1 MTRLHPSILL
11 LDVGNSRLKWAVAKG
26 ARLGAVRA
34 LAHHGQPA
42 TALRRLAVPEVGS
55 IWLAHVVGPHEK
67 QLRATLASRFGRM
80 PHVARTEKECGGL
93 RVAYADPARLGVD
106 RWLAMLALWTAARR
120 PFCVAVAGTALTFD
134 AVDARGRHQGGL
146 IAPGLGTAW
155 SAVKGAT
162 RFALRPKPDAYTR
175 GLGTDTDACVRQ
187 GTLYACAGLLD
198 KAAAGARGRR
208 YLGGGDAR
216 TLAPH
221 LDGRWMLTE
230 NLVLEGLLAYARE
243 HHRED
248 A

>member
-1 MTRLHPSILL
+1 MTILL
-11 LDVGNSRLKWAVAKG
+11 LDVGNSRLKWAVASG
-26 ARLGAVRA
+26 RRLSGVHAV
-34 LAHHGQPA
+34 AHHGQPA
-42 TALRRLAVPEVGS
+42 QLLRRVKFPKVRS

-67 QLRATLASRFGRM
+67 QLRATLQARFGLVAN
-80 PHVARTEKECGGL
+80 VARTEAACGGL

-106 RWLAMLALWTAARR
+106 RWLAMLALWSAARR

-162 RFALRPKPDAYTR
+162 RFALRPRPAQYTA

-187 GTLYACAGLLD
+187 GTLYACAGLID
-198 KAAAGARGRR
+198 KAAAGTRGRR

-216 TLAPH
+216 TLLRH
-221 LDGRWMLTE
+221 LDGRWTLKE

-243 HHRED
+243 HAR
-248 A
+248 

>member
-1 MTRLHPSILL
+1 MTMLL
-11 LDVGNSRLKWAVAKG
+11 LDVGNSRLKWAVAHG
-26 ARLGAVRA
+26 ARLSPVHAV
-34 LAHHGQPA
+34 AHHGQPA
-42 TALRRLAVPEVGS
+42 QLLRGLRLPKVSS

-67 QLRATLASRFGRM
+67 PLRATLQARFGVAAN
-80 PHVARTEKECGGL
+80 VARTERACAGL

-106 RWLAMLALWTAARR
+106 RWLAMLALWTGARR

-162 RFALRPKPDAYTR
+162 RFSLRPRPDPYTR

-187 GTLYACAGLLD
+187 GALFACAGLLER
-198 KAAAGARGRR
+198 AARGARGRR
-208 YLGGGDAR
+208 YLAGGDAR
-216 TLAPH
+216 TLHAH
-221 LDGRWMLTE
+221 LDGRWILKE

-243 HHRED
+243 HS
-248 A
+248 